1 MCPVCFLTSA
11 YEVGEV
17 GAAGRRES
25 WHRAVG
31 LQGGRRAAGLLSGP
45 VS

>member
-1 MCPVCFLTSA
+1 MRPVCFLTSA
-11 YEVGEV
+11 YEVDEG

-25 WHRAVG
+25 WRK
-31 LQGGRRAAGLLSGP
+31 AAGLLSGP